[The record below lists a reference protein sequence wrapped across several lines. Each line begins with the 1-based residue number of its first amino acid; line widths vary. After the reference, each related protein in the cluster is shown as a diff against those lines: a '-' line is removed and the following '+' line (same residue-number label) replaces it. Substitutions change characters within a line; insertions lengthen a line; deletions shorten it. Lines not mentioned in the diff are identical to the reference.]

1 MTMSDVRSYRDL
13 LVWQNGIALVTD
25 IYQAT
30 KQFPREEVYG
40 LTSQMRR
47 CAISI
52 PSNIAEGHGHSTR
65 KAYLRYL
72 DIAVGSL
79 YELQTQ
85 LIIARNLK
93 ILVSAEFVAL
103 ESRSRELERMLSAL
117 IRSLRRKPRQ

>member
-1 MTMSDVRSYRDL
+1 MSEVRSYRDL

-25 IYQAT
+25 VYQAI

-40 LTSQMRR
+40 LSSQMRR

-52 PSNIAEGHGHSTR
+52 PSNIAEGHGHSSR

-93 ILVSAEFVAL
+93 ILDSAEFDGL
-103 ESRSRELERMLSAL
+103 EDRSRELERMLTAL
-117 IRSLRRKPRQ
+117 TRSLRRKPAQ